1 LSDELYV
8 RFRDLLRTRCGLFYP
23 EHRRNDLDH
32 RLQMALNTTA
42 HPDLAALY
50 DDAIGVRFRHL

>member
-1 LSDELYV
+1 
-8 RFRDLLRTRCGLFYP
+8 LFYP